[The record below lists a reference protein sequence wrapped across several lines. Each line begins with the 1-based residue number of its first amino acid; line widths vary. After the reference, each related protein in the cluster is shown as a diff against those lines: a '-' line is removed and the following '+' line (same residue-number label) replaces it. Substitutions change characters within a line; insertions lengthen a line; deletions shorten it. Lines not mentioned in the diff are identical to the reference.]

1 MVGHPSQQGSLI
13 SEPTTVTEIHKESS
27 DQPDA
32 LGLIRWPGLHLTVSL
47 AQMIDGGR
55 AGGVGGA
62 AGGGFGGAGGAPAA
76 GGFAVFGGK

>member
-1 MVGHPSQQGSLI
+1 M

-47 AQMIDGGR
+47 ARVIDAERGWG
-55 AGGVGGA
+55 AGGIGGA
-62 AGGGFGGAGGAPAA
+62 AGGGFFDAWEVTSKAKL
-76 GGFAVFGGK
+76 GGF